1 MTPIE
6 IPDLSGV
13 ATKELVEQIGS
24 GSFKASYINWSRTM
38 HLLRKHAPG
47 WMVETVFAP
56 EGGLV
61 HRAPVGGY
69 LLIRYR
75 HVSGFTTPE
84 VPQAIMDHRNNAI
97 PYEKISARDVTDTQ
111 RRGACLVAAMQFG
124 LAYELW
130 AKMPLESG
138 YAPDESSEAPAS
150 VSKAPVSASK
160 APVATSTPKT
170 AAKKAEPTEADFRKL
185 ADAKGLCTEATEALV
200 AVVKGKFD
208 KGIET
213 LKSKDASWVEAQNSQ
228 FQEAY

>member
-1 MTPIE
+1 MTNAIE

-38 HLLRKHAPG
+38 NLLRKNAPG
-47 WMVETVFAP
+47 WMCEVVFAP

-75 HVSGFTTPE
+75 HASGFTTPE
-84 VPQAIMDHRNNAI
+84 VPQAIMDHRNNSI
-97 PYEKISARDVTDTQ
+97 PFEKITSRDVTDTQ

-124 LAYELW
+124 LAHELW

-138 YAPDESSEAPAS
+138 FSSEEPS
-150 VSKAPVSASK
+150 EAPVSASK
-160 APVATSTPKT
+160 APANNVAPKPSTKKKATS
-170 AAKKAEPTEADFRKL
+170 EADFRKM
-185 ADAKGLCTEATEALV
+185 ANEKGLCAEAIDALV
-200 AVVKGKFD
+200 AKISGKFD
-208 KGIET
+208 VGIDT
-213 LKSKDASWVEAQNSQ
+213 LKTKDTSWVEAENSK

>member
-1 MTPIE
+1 MQNAIE
-6 IPDLSGV
+6 IPDLSGI

-38 HLLRKHAPG
+38 NLLRKHAPG
-47 WMVETVFAP
+47 WMCETVFSAD
-56 EGGLV
+56 GGLV
-61 HRAPVGGY
+61 HEAPVGGY

-84 VPQAIMDHRNNAI
+84 VPQAIMDHRNNSI
-97 PYEKISARDVTDTQ
+97 PVEKITSRDVTDTQ

-138 YAPDESSEAPAS
+138 YAVEESPEAPVS
-150 VSKAPVSASK
+150 PSKAPANNVS
-160 APVATSTPKT
+160 PKPS
-170 AAKKAEPTEADFRKL
+170 AKKKQTSEADFRKL
-185 ADAKGLCTEATEALV
+185 AAEKGLCAEAIDALV
-200 AVVKGKFD
+200 TRIVGKFD
-208 KGIET
+208 IGVDT
-213 LKSKDASWVEAQNSQ
+213 LKSKDESWVETENSK